1 MIDLRVAEVINK
13 FTERSVLKEVRSK
26 VTIIFNPPVN
36 AQIHIVLSLRGHG
49 WRSMEIVAL
58 FIAFLPFV
66 FSKYFDESQLMDDW
80 KVGG

>member
-1 MIDLRVAEVINK
+1 
-13 FTERSVLKEVRSK
+13 
-26 VTIIFNPPVN
+26 
-36 AQIHIVLSLRGHG
+36 
-49 WRSMEIVAL
+49 MEIVAL